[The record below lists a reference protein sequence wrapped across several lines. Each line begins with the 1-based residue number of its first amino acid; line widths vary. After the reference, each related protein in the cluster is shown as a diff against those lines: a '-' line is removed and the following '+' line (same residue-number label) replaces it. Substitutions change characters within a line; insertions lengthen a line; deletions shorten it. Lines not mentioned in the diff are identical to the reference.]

1 MKAALPVVA
10 ALALL
15 ACLLPFLL
23 LSAYNHPSTDDYCQC
38 IRVHDAPARG
48 ETRLEALTARARR
61 TYRTWG
67 GRYVTHVAHALCP
80 IAFDRWD
87 WYRLSSVAICLLF
100 LAALFFLA
108 RTANR
113 FLLHAPAGTLFAGA
127 AGLAIVSFA
136 RLPAAADGF
145 FWHSGYMA
153 HTFPLV
159 TSLFLCAALIRFF
172 RAETGRGR
180 IASFLLL
187 LLCLFLSVGGDEMAM
202 TITLF
207 LAASVFLIARWAG
220 RVGNGYLAVLLAAAA
235 GSAALEILAPGNA
248 AMIATPGCAGID
260 RYPLPVLSRAIR
272 LAADR
277 TSSWILS
284 LDLLLLTALGLGL
297 FLSMD
302 PAAVR
307 RLSRRFLPTLLLVL
321 AAYFLL
327 WLPPSYALPAAPPRV
342 LNPIYCYFLIGWLIV
357 VFSLAARLF
366 GAARRPTT
374 PSWAFS
380 LLLIALAAWSLTDRS
395 SNVHRAWRDLLDGSA
410 AAYDRE
416 MESRYRTVAEAKRAG
431 RTDRLVLPPL
441 SVKPKS
447 LYVGDITS
455 DPSDWRNVG
464 YQAFFK
470 IREIVIADAGKGGRS
485 VP

>member
-1 MKAALPVVA
+1 
-10 ALALL
+10 
-15 ACLLPFLL
+15 
-23 LSAYNHPSTDDYCQC
+23 
-38 IRVHDAPARG
+38 
-48 ETRLEALTARARR
+48 
-61 TYRTWG
+61 
-67 GRYVTHVAHALCP
+67 
-80 IAFDRWD
+80 
-87 WYRLSSVAICLLF
+87 
-100 LAALFFLA
+100 
-108 RTANR
+108 
-113 FLLHAPAGTLFAGA
+113 
-127 AGLAIVSFA
+127 
-136 RLPAAADGF
+136 
-145 FWHSGYMA
+145 
-153 HTFPLV
+153 
-159 TSLFLCAALIRFF
+159 
-172 RAETGRGR
+172 
-180 IASFLLL
+180 
-187 LLCLFLSVGGDEMAM
+187 
-202 TITLF
+202 
-207 LAASVFLIARWAG
+207 
-220 RVGNGYLAVLLAAAA
+220 
-235 GSAALEILAPGNA
+235 
-248 AMIATPGCAGID
+248 
-260 RYPLPVLSRAIR
+260 
-272 LAADR
+272 
-277 TSSWILS
+277 
-284 LDLLLLTALGLGL
+284 
-297 FLSMD
+297 MD

-380 LLLIALAAWSLTDRS
+380 LLLIALAAWSLADRS

>member
-38 IRVHDAPARG
+38 IRVHDARARG

-136 RLPAAADGF
+136 RLPSAAEGF

-153 HTFPLV
+153 HTFPLIN
-159 TSLFLCAALIRFF
+159 SLFLAGALIRFF
-172 RAETGRGR
+172 HAKTGIGR

-207 LAASVFLIARWAG
+207 LAAAVFLIARWEG
-220 RVGNGYLAVLLAAAA
+220 RVGNGYLAVLLAVAA

-260 RYPLPVLSRAIR
+260 RSPLPVLSRAIR
-272 LAADR
+272 LAAGQTAD
-277 TSSWILS
+277 WIRS
-284 LDLLLLTALGLGL
+284 PDFLLLAVLWLGL
-297 FLSMD
+297 FLEMD
-302 PAAVR
+302 PAAAR
-307 RLSRRFLPTLLLVL
+307 RLSRRFAPILAFSLLG
-321 AAYFLL
+321 YFLL
-327 WLPPSYALPAAPPRV
+327 WLPPSYALGEAPKRV
-342 LNPIYCYFLIGWLIV
+342 LNPLYCHFLIIWLV
-357 VFSLAARLF
+357 VLGVFTARF
-366 GAARRPTT
+366 VGDARRP
-374 PSWAFS
+374 PPPAWAFS
-380 LLLIALAAWSLTDRS
+380 LLLLALASWSLADRS

-416 MESRYRTVAEAKRAG
+416 MESRYRTIAEAKRAG
-431 RTDRLVLPPL
+431 RTGRLVLPPL

-447 LYVGDITS
+447 LYVGDITP

-470 IREIVIADAGKGGRS
+470 IREIVIADAGEGGRS